1 MSPLLGFAIGLG
13 ALILGAE
20 WLVRG
25 ASHLAIAWR
34 VPPLVVGLTVVA
46 YGTSSPE
53 LAVSV
58 QAAWSGQEEV
68 ALGNV
73 IGSNIFNVLFIL
85 GLSALIIPLAV
96 NERLIRLD
104 VPLMIGVS
112 LVVYVMSLDGA
123 ISRVDGVLLVVGAI
137 AYTLFLFRAGAEGA
151 PAEKLL
157 LHKKLSWR
165 DIALYLLLV
174 LAGLGLL
181 VAGSRWL
188 VRAAVDTATALGVNP
203 IVIGLTIV
211 AAGTSLPEVV
221 TSIVAA
227 LRKARDLAVGNV
239 VGSNLFNLLL
249 ILGAA
254 AVVAPS
260 GIPVP
265 PSVRTFDLP
274 IMLATAVACLPIFH
288 TSRHVERWEGGLF
301 LAYYGLYTGYLVIDA
316 LGYSWVSYVEAAV
329 LGFVL
334 PLTAITLLVL
344 FLGHRFRSQ
353 SPPTPP
359 QA

>member
-1 MSPLLGFAIGLG
+1 MSPLIGFAIGLG
-13 ALILGAE
+13 ALIVGAE

-25 ASHLAIAWR
+25 ASRLAIAWR
-34 VPPLVVGLTVVA
+34 VPPLIVGLTVVA

-58 QAAWSGQEEV
+58 QAALSGQEGV

-85 GLSALIIPLAV
+85 GVSALIIPLAV
-96 NERLIRLD
+96 NEQLIRLD

-112 LVVYVMSLDGA
+112 LVAYTMSLDGV
-123 ISRVDGVLLVVGAI
+123 ISRLDGLILVAGAM
-137 AYTLFLFRAGAEGA
+137 AYTFFLFRAGTEGA
-151 PAEKLL
+151 PEHLL
-157 LHKKLSWR
+157 SQKPPTWR
-165 DIALYLLLV
+165 NILLYIFLV

-181 VAGSRWL
+181 VVGSRWL
-188 VRAAVDTATALGVNP
+188 VRAAVDTATALGVSP

-221 TSIVAA
+221 TSVVAA
-227 LRKARDLAVGNV
+227 LRKARDIAVGNV

-249 ILGAA
+249 ILGASA
-254 AVVAPS
+254 AVAPS

-265 PSVRTFDLP
+265 PSVKSFDLP
-274 IMLATAVACLPIFH
+274 IMLATAIACLPIFY
-288 TSRHVERWEGGLF
+288 TNRRIERWEGGLF
-301 LAYYGLYTGYLVIDA
+301 LAYYVLYTGYLVTSA
-316 LGYSWVSYVEAAV
+316 LGYPWVRDVEAAM
-329 LGFVL
+329 LGVVL

-344 FLGHRFRSQ
+344 FLGHRWRSQ
-353 SPPTPP
+353 SPSAPP
-359 QA
+359 QT